1 MPRLSDAE
9 RRRFLEEWDRAP
21 PPDPRL
27 QQRVQDEFDACSI
40 LANPDHPGTRAWNK
54 VQAEHDARY
63 YADADDDAPDR
74 PLTAEEVAAAD
85 WNPQPS
91 PKTAADRARREAVL
105 DAMDA
110 HARRKKPA
118 G

>member
-1 MPRLSDAE
+1 MPHSPVARRMFAEWDSLPPPSRRFSERVQAQAEINAILSDP
-9 RRRFLEEWDRAP
+9 D
-21 PPDPRL
+21 DPRTVAY
-27 QQRVQDEFDACSI
+27 R
-40 LANPDHPGTRAWNK
+40 K

-63 YADADDDAPDR
+63 NADADDDEPDR

-85 WNPQPS
+85 WNPRPS

-110 HARRKKPA
+110 HAKRKKPA
-118 G
+118 D